1 MFVPRTIN
9 FTDRKPSDRPV
20 LCTDGKLRLPQFT
33 TPNMIE
39 TNPKEALKAYG
50 AFYSA
55 A

>member
-1 MFVPRTIN
+1 MYFKKADN
-9 FTDRKPSDRPV
+9 FTDRKPSDRPI

-39 TNPKEALKAYG
+39 NNPKEALKAYG

>member
-9 FTDRKPSDRPV
+9 YIDRKPQDKPI
-20 LCTDGKLRLPQFT
+20 LCTDGKLRLPAFT

-50 AFYSA
+50 AFSSA